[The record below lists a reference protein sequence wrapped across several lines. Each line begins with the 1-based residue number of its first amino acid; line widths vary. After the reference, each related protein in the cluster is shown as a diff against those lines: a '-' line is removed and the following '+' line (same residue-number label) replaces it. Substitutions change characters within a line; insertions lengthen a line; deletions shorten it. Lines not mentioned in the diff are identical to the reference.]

1 MSGDGEQPRGAIAWM
16 ASNSIAA
23 NLAMVILIIG
33 GLIFSTRVTQEVF
46 PEFNLDSITVR
57 VPYPGASPEEVE
69 QGILL
74 AVEDRTAGIVDV
86 KKVSSQALEGV
97 GTVTLQLVT
106 GADRGR
112 VL

>member
-1 MSGDGEQPRGAIAWM
+1 MSGPSDRPRGAIAWM

-23 NLAMVILIIG
+23 NLSMLILVIG

-69 QGILL
+69 QGIIL
-74 AVEDRTAGIVDV
+74 AIEDRTARHP
-86 KKVSSQALEGV
+86 SSTRRWPSLE
-97 GTVTLQLVT
+97 TLS
-106 GADRGR
+106 GE
-112 VL
+112 